1 MLDMAIPAKGL
12 AVSRVV
18 RSAAIFKGR
27 LVVNLKAAGF
37 LASLTAP
44 PSGVQKAAAKA
55 HPPLSVEACMKPTHF
70 RP

>member
-1 MLDMAIPAKGL
+1 MAISTKGL

-18 RSAAIFKGR
+18 RIAAIFEGR

-44 PSGVQKAAAKA
+44 PSGVQ
-55 HPPLSVEACMKPTHF
+55 
-70 RP
+70 